1 MIALLLL
8 FSAACAYTDLRSRE
22 IPNAL
27 TVSGALAGFVY
38 HGWRAGWAG
47 LGFAAVGFGAAFGIY
62 LIFFLLKG
70 RGGGDVKMMAA
81 LGAILGWN
89 DWLLLFVL
97 TSVLGGVVAL
107 IVVVS
112 RGRVKETGKN
122 LLNLGQQKLG
132 GPRAL
137 ALPHG
142 PVVAVAA
149 LFTAIAINGR

>member
-1 MIALLLL
+1 MIPLLLA

-27 TVSGALAGFVY
+27 TVTGALAGFAF

-47 LGFAAVGFGAAFGIY
+47 LGFAAIGFGAAFGIY
-62 LIFFLLKG
+62 LVFFLLRG

-81 LGAILGWN
+81 LGAILGWSN
-89 DWLLLFVL
+89 WLLLFVL

-107 IVVVS
+107 IVIVS
-112 RGRVKETGKN
+112 RGRVRETGKN
-122 LLNLGQQKLG
+122 LLNLGQQRIG
-132 GPRAL
+132 GPGSL
-137 ALPHG
+137 ALPHA

-149 LFTAIAINGR
+149 LFTAIAMNGQ